1 MKFLQYY
8 LHGLNDLFLREKR
21 VLVRVDYNVPIE
33 NGIIQ
38 DTERIERSL
47 PTIRELLNRGNSVIL
62 MSHLGRPQ
70 KDLDEDGHIKA
81 EKYTLRQ
88 LVQPLQSLLNR
99 EVLFAEDCGGPDS
112 RRKAMDLKPGQVLL
126 LENTRFHPG
135 ETKGDEAFA
144 QSLAT
149 LGQCYV
155 NDAFGAIHRN
165 HASNAVVAHFFPVEC
180 KAMGMLIE
188 EELQHISRIMH
199 RPSEPFTLILG
210 GAKVSDKIP
219 IIERLLPKVHNI
231 LIGGGMAFTFL
242 KAMGYEI
249 GKSILQKSYIEV
261 CARIIEKAQKHKV
274 RLLLPEDFVVVDPD
288 DPNDVPSV
296 ADVVAFPPNKAGY
309 DIGPKTLYAFEPF
322 ILRSKT
328 ILWNGPMGVFEKE
341 AFSRGTNK
349 VASDIAFAT
358 RNKAFSL
365 VGGGDTAAAVKK
377 AGLAHKMSY
386 ISTGGGALLTI
397 FEGKPL
403 PALEALAYQI
413 ADDTN

>member
-1 MKFLQYY
+1 MKFFQYH

-47 PTIRELLNRGNSVIL
+47 PTIRELLNRGNAVIL
-62 MSHLGRPQ
+62 ISHLGRPQ
-70 KDLDEDGHIKA
+70 KDLDEDGHIKV

-288 DPNDVPSV
+288 DSSDAPSV

-341 AFSRGTNK
+341 AFARGTNK

-413 ADDTN
+413 DDDTK